1 MSSADVGIAGALYI
15 AGACLGALFFGQLTT
30 ATGARSSHGHAW
42 RLPARDG
49 PDRVRR
55 RVCAYL
61 GSAALVVVLG
71 ILLRNGSLTTT
82 AFMALIMATF
92 FLASAGASSAYLTVS
107 EVFPMETRGLAI
119 ALFYAAGTAVG
130 GITGPLLF
138 GNFIHSGNVSLVA
151 TGFFIGAAAMALG
164 GIAELLFGVRAEGK
178 SLENIATPLTAED
191 AEADPRRQGEIQAVR
206 KRNRRTEQEHE
217 AARTRSMRI
226 LRRAAERAERERA
239 GLRRVRPG
247 TGNAF
252 YSPGQLGTA
261 GTASR
266 WHAASD
272 QELDRELDAISG
284 ALDEHGVAQRG
295 ALAGYVGALGPV
307 PVDVVVRPLNALR
320 TDRSSRVPEFAPTGP
335 TRPGAPMPLS

>member
-178 SLENIATPLTAED
+178 SLENIATPLTAEE

-206 KRNRRTEQEHE
+206 ERNRRTEQEHE

-226 LRRAAERAERERA
+226 LRRAAPRSERSASGRGCA
-239 GLRRVRPG
+239 GCGPAPATRSTLLGSSARRGLP
-247 TGNAF
+247 A
-252 YSPGQLGTA
+252 A
-261 GTASR
+261 GTLPRTRSCTASSMR
-266 WHAASD
+266 SAVPSMSTGWPSAAPSRGTSAPWG
-272 QELDRELDAISG
+272 QSRSMSSSG
-284 ALDEHGVAQRG
+284 R
-295 ALAGYVGALGPV
+295 
-307 PVDVVVRPLNALR
+307 
-320 TDRSSRVPEFAPTGP
+320 
-335 TRPGAPMPLS
+335 